1 MMTNYSL
8 YLVTDRRFLKGRP
21 LKKVVEDS
29 IKGGVTIVQVREK
42 DVSTREFY
50 KVALEVKEITD
61 KYNVPLIINDRIDIA
76 QAVDAA
82 GVHLGQDDMSLKLA
96 RNILGKDKIIGI
108 SVGTIEEARKAE
120 KDGADYVGI
129 GAIFFTGSKKDI
141 DTPIGI
147 SGLNEIVK
155 NINIPSVAIGGVNR
169 ENLSEVMK
177 TGTNGAAVISAI
189 LGYDDIEKAS
199 KELSSSSSYD

>member
-1 MMTNYSL
+1 MTNYSL

-108 SVGTIEEARKAE
+108 SVGTIEEAREAE

-199 KELSSSSSYD
+199 KELSSISSYD

>member
-1 MMTNYSL
+1 MTNYSL